1 MKRIVRADP
10 EAVSPVIA
18 EILLVAITVVLVSVV
33 YIMATGLLSGPA
45 TGQKPLV
52 SFSPLQTFTG
62 GNYNAS
68 FTIAAASQSYSPNYY
83 RFNLEVGGIVGTA
96 MALPTSGVPASI
108 TISGTTYQVI
118 WIDTG
123 GEASLNGGDTIKVT
137 GQGISLPRAT
147 HFVFFLLWTDGS
159 AVQQQSWTTP

>member
-1 MKRIVRADP
+1 MKRFVRADRK
-10 EAVSPVIA
+10 AVSPVIA

-45 TGQKPLV
+45 ASQRPLV
-52 SFSPLQTFTG
+52 TFSPLQPFTG
-62 GNYNAS
+62 SDYNAS
-68 FTIAAASQSYSPNYY
+68 FTIAGASLSYSPSYY
-83 RFNLEVGGIVGTA
+83 RFNLGVGGVVGTA
-96 MALPTSGVPASI
+96 RALAASGVPASI

-123 GEASLNGGDTIKVT
+123 GESSLNGGDTIKVT

-147 HFVFFLLWTDGS
+147 PFVFSLLWTDGS
-159 AVQQQSWTTP
+159 AVAQQAWSTP